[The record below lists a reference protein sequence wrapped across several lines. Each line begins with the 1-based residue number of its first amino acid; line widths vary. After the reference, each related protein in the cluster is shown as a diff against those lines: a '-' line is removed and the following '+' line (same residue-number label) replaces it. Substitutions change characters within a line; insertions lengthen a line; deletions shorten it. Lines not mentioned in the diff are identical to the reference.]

1 MGLHVAVLIKQVLD
15 PEVPASR
22 FQIDDSG
29 KHPAP
34 GLAPEVLGP
43 YEGNALEVALQL
55 KDAGVAGKVTAI
67 TVDGQEAVESL
78 RKALAVRA
86 DDAVLVDAAGL
97 GDLEPSQTAELLAR
111 AVEKVGQVDLVV
123 AGRQAGDWDHGQV
136 GYLVAERLGWPCVA
150 LVQRA
155 EGAGDGLRLTRQ
167 GPRGREVV
175 EARPPLVLTVTND
188 EGNVLR
194 LPRVQDLMAAR
205 RRPITQWTPPDL
217 GLDAGALAELAGSEV
232 LRLRVP
238 EREGECEFITGD
250 EPAEVAAALVRRLK
264 ELKVL

>member
-22 FQIDDSG
+22 FEIDGSG
-29 KHPAP
+29 KRPAA
-34 GLAPEVLGP
+34 GIAPEVLGP
-43 YEGNALEVALQL
+43 YEQNALEVALQL
-55 KDAGVAGKVTAI
+55 KDAGAADRVTVI
-67 TVDGQEAVESL
+67 TADGPEAVESL

-86 DDAVLVDAAGL
+86 DEAVLVDVSGHD
-97 GDLEPSQTAELLAR
+97 DLDPDQTAELLAR
-111 AVEKVGQVDLVV
+111 AVKKLESVDLVV

-136 GYLVAERLGWPCVA
+136 AYLVAERLGWPCVGM
-150 LVQRA
+150 VQRA
-155 EGAGDGLRLTRQ
+155 EGGGDVLRLTRQ
-167 GPRGREVV
+167 VPAGREVV
-175 EARPPLVLTVTND
+175 EARPPLVVTVTND

-205 RRPITQWTPPDL
+205 RKPITQWSLADVGFDG
-217 GLDAGALAELAGSEV
+217 GLPAELAGSEV
-232 LRLRVP
+232 LGLRVP

-250 EPAEVAAALVRRLK
+250 DPAEVAAALVRRLK